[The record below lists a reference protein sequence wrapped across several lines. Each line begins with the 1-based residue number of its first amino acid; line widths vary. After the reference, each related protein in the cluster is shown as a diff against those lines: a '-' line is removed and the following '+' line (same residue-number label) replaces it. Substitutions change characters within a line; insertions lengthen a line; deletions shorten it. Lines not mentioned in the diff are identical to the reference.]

1 MEGVGRVTDTI
12 DHYDYAGYLAKV
24 AIENFERIDIF
35 DCLEEYVLENDL
47 DLDEL
52 SSADASKVKRI
63 MQDMAYHMS

>member
-1 MEGVGRVTDTI
+1 MTDTI